1 MTDISRTVEALL
13 PLARSASECA
23 YSPYSHIRVGAV
35 VVGNDGRVF
44 SGCNVENAS
53 FGLTQCAETNA
64 LGAAMVAG
72 EQSGKMKTLLVY
84 ASGFE
89 SLSPCGG
96 CRQVMSELLADDALI
111 ISCCDNGGTRSW
123 TMSQLFPDPFTMNKA
138 LKNQS
143 K

>member
-1 MTDISRTVEALL
+1 MGISRTVEELL
-13 PLARSASECA
+13 PLARAASECA
-23 YSPYSHIRVGAV
+23 YSPYSHIKVGAV
-35 VVGNDGRVF
+35 VVGSDGRVF

-53 FGLTQCAETNA
+53 FGLTQCAERNA

-72 EQSGKMKTLLVY
+72 EQSGKMTTLLVY

-89 SLSPCGG
+89 SLSPCGA

-123 TMSQLFPDPFTMNKA
+123 TMSQLFPDPFTMNKSE
-138 LKNQS
+138 LP
-143 K
+143 